1 MTDISQAEYELIRRY
16 LAKGLSEEGELMV
29 MTRIIRDPRFRQEME
44 VTAAL
49 RDGLRELERS
59 GTLASLL
66 QSPAGLRPRV
76 SLALAAMVLVAVSGG
91 VISYLVSERQ
101 HPPASA
107 VESETLRFETARGG
121 ASQADVTW
129 RPSGRPVQLEMVF
142 DVGPSP
148 AGSYRVTLR
157 SSAGTQFATTIDQLI
172 ETTPDGEVVLLLDG
186 ALLAPGNY
194 DVRLEPSS
202 AGRPA
207 AIVTY
212 TLKIHDDP
220 DEGP

>member
-1 MTDISQAEYELIRRY
+1 
-16 LAKGLSEEGELMV
+16 
-29 MTRIIRDPRFRQEME
+29 MTRIVHDPQFRQEVE

-66 QSPAGLRPRV
+66 RSPAAHRRRV
-76 SLALAAMVLVAVSGG
+76 SLALAATILVAVSGG
-91 VISYLVSERQ
+91 VISYFVGDHQQVLA
-101 HPPASA
+101 PA
-107 VESETLRFETARGG
+107 VEVETLRFETVRGG
-121 ASQADVTW
+121 TAQADVSW

-148 AGSYRVTLR
+148 AGTYRVTLR
-157 SSAGTQFATTIDQLI
+157 GPAGTQVATTIDRVI
-172 ETTPDGEVVLLLDG
+172 ETAPGGEVVLLLDG
-186 ALLAPGNY
+186 ALLTTGNY

-202 AGRPA
+202 AGRPD

-212 TLKIHDDP
+212 TLKIHDNSDQ
-220 DEGP
+220 GS